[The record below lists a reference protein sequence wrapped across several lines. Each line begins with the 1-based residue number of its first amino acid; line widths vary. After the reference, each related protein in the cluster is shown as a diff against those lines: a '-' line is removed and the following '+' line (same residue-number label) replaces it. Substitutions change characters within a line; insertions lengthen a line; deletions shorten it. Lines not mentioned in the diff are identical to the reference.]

1 MSIELKQNLAFYEG
15 IKSIPGFNQ
24 MHSKGKFLIIQV
36 AVFVMIGQ
44 FPNLSE
50 NTIRQFWF
58 HQLRARWWARYFAI
72 CRA

>member
-50 NTIRQFWF
+50 NTIRQF
-58 HQLRARWWARYFAI
+58 
-72 CRA
+72 